1 MKAEIVI
8 IGGGVAGASV
18 AYHLAERGM
27 RDVLVL
33 DKAHSLGMG
42 STGKATGGVRA
53 QFETDVN
60 IKQSL
65 YSLDFFRDWEFDA
78 EYDPKGYLFLAT
90 SPPHLEYLNR
100 TTTRQRELGYS
111 EVHLVTQAEI
121 AKMVPGMNTD
131 DILGGSFGP
140 RDGFINPLAVLE
152 GFIVGASQRGV
163 RAVSDVE
170 VKKIL
175 TEKGSVV
182 GVATEQGTIDCEK
195 VVIAAGAWSARLAA
209 SVAIDLPVRPLRRQ
223 IVWAKAPEPL
233 PPDLPMVIDLKDG
246 FHFRPAK
253 EFVWTPPP
261 TTPSAEAAATPPQAG
276 GEPDQNRD
284 VLFAYPDPEEPVS
297 FSTEFDAAFLD
308 KVGEHAA
315 YRAPFLNGSRIV
327 YEKCRAGLYENT
339 PDHHAILGG
348 CDMPGLYFACGFS
361 GHGVM
366 HSPAT
371 GRAVAEIILDG
382 EATFMDVSS
391 LSFDR
396 FAKGELLNE
405 TSFI

>member
-1 MKAEIVI
+1 MKSEIVI

-42 STGKATGGVRA
+42 STGKATGGVRV
-53 QFETDVN
+53 QFETEVN

-65 YSLDFFRDWEFDA
+65 YSLDFFRDWDFDT

-90 SPPHLEYLNR
+90 SSLHLEYLNR
-100 TTTRQRELGYS
+100 TSERQRELGYL
-111 EVHLVTQAEI
+111 EVHLVAQAEV

-131 DILGGSFGP
+131 DVLGGSFGP

-163 RAVSDVE
+163 RAVTDLE

-175 TEKGSVV
+175 TEDGRVV
-182 GVATEQGTIDCEK
+182 GVSTAQGTIACEK

-209 SVAIDLPVRPLRRQ
+209 SVGIVLPVLPQRRQ
-223 IVWAKAPEPL
+223 IVWAKAPAAL
-233 PPDLPMVIDLKDG
+233 PADLPMVIDLKDG

-253 EFVWTPPP
+253 DFEHGASSTD
-261 TTPSAEAAATPPQAG
+261 AH
-276 GEPDQNRD
+276 D
-284 VLFAYPDPEEPVS
+284 VLFAYPDPDEPAS

-315 YRAPFLNGSRIV
+315 HRAPFLNGSRII

-339 PDHHAILGG
+339 PDHHAILGA
-348 CDMPGLYFACGFS
+348 CDTPGLYFATGFS

-371 GRAVAEIILDG
+371 GRALAEIILEG
-382 EATFMDVSS
+382 AATFMDVSS

-396 FAKGELLNE
+396 FAKGELLHE